1 MIVAED
7 DAQADE
13 IAHRITPG
21 MRTAAAAR
29 TTGGAGGGDPTA
41 GIAGI
46 QFMGGPEAVI
56 RRARELHEVG
66 VGILDVAVIGAGM
79 NRALETFA
87 AKLAEPLR
95 AIG

>member
-1 MIVAED
+1 MV
-7 DAQADE
+7 
-13 IAHRITPG
+13 
-21 MRTAAAAR
+21 
-29 TTGGAGGGDPTA
+29 
-41 GIAGI
+41 
-46 QFMGGPEAVI
+46 
-56 RRARELHEVG
+56 RRARELHDVG